1 MFDILI
7 VEDQPAV
14 REIISEV
21 ILTLALE
28 INIAEAVSIKEANT
42 KLKQQ
47 SWDAMVTDLSLG
59 DGNSLELL
67 SELNAQGVSIPPVI
81 LVSGFLSAI
90 HMRQAKSLDIK
101 HILAKPFEPNVL
113 LDHIQDVLVIE
124 GEHKRPIHT
133 HDNTHRLLPE
143 VFEMDRKLGLLFRMF
158 DEMPK
163 QKDITSVCQKALQ
176 LAMDMVHAQGGYI
189 ALFERH
195 KEQLVRITEYG
206 LGDDLPNTTCSIHD
220 TPFAPLIYSSEELI
234 ETRPEA
240 TPHQL
245 CWPTIRVQSYIG
257 IPIYLQGVPMGVL
270 CLTNRLE
277 QAELRG
283 ESLHMLGLLVKKL
296 DTLLDNRAVHAAL
309 ADSMNQTL
317 IALVRSLEA
326 RDRYTKDHS
335 SRVSHLSVMFAQS
348 LGLSE
353 ENIQLIRTGGLL
365 HDIGKVG
372 IADSVL
378 LKPGRYTD
386 QEYAIMKAH
395 PAIGDAI
402 LNNMDTLARER
413 LIVRHHHE
421 RWDGKGY
428 PDKIGST
435 EIPFEARIV
444 CVADAIDAMTTHRVY
459 RQAKPLSFCAEQL
472 EFASGTQFD
481 PQVVTVALD
490 AIKQGQ
496 INTQAKSNDYS
507 EGVMPVQ
514 ASLLQ
519 TSLAQKLRTELTQQQ
534 LGVNHG

>member
-1 MFDILI
+1 MFNILI

-21 ILTLALE
+21 IQLLQVPIHLK
-28 INIAEAVSIKEANT
+28 EATSIKEAHV
-42 KLKQQ
+42 LLLQQ
-47 SWDAMVTDLSLG
+47 EWDIMVTDLSLG
-59 DGNSLELL
+59 DGNSLGLL
-67 SELNAQGVSIPPVI
+67 ANIAQQGISTPPVI
-81 LVSGFLSAI
+81 LVSGFLSAT
-90 HMRQAKSLDIK
+90 HMRQAKSLYIK

-113 LDHIQDVLVIE
+113 LDHIQDVLEIKKDA
-124 GEHKRPIHT
+124 GQT
-133 HDNTHRLLPE
+133 NNSCDSTHRLLPE

-163 QKDITSVCQKALQ
+163 QKDVTSVCQKALQ

-195 KEQLVRITEYG
+195 KEKLVSITEHG
-206 LGDDLPNTTCSIHD
+206 LNHQTTITTCQLTD
-220 TPFAPLIYSSEELI
+220 TPFSPLIHASQEYI
-234 ETRPEA
+234 EQLNDNVSQP
-240 TPHQL
+240 QL
-245 CWPTIRVQSYIG
+245 CWPGVEASSYIAV
-257 IPIYLQGVPMGVL
+257 PIYLQGVPMGIL
-270 CLTNRLE
+270 CLTNRLDKKTL
-277 QAELRG
+277 QG

-335 SRVSHLSVMFAQS
+335 SRVSQLSVLFAQT
-348 LGLSE
+348 LGLDADS
-353 ENIQLIRTGGLL
+353 IQLIHTGGLL

-378 LKPGRYTD
+378 LKPGRYTE

-395 PAIGDAI
+395 PAIGDSI
-402 LNNMDTLARER
+402 LMNMDTLARER

-428 PDKIGST
+428 PDKIGGA
-435 EIPFEARIV
+435 EIPLEARIV

-481 PQVVTVALD
+481 PQVVAVALD
-490 AIKQGQ
+490 AIAQGK
-496 INTQAKSNDYS
+496 IDTQAKSNNCD
-507 EGVMPVQ
+507 EGVLPLQ
-514 ASLLQ
+514 ASL
-519 TSLAQKLRTELTQQQ
+519 AQDLRERFKHYHV
-534 LGVNHG
+534 GEYHA